1 MLKPIFLDHNATTPI
16 SSHIK
21 SYWGQLLE
29 ECAGNASSV
38 HGGGRKPKQWIRQ
51 TRQALAKFLAVNP
64 LELIFTSGASE
75 ANNTVINTWLHEIRK
90 SPRKTILSTSVEH
103 PSIMEALR
111 QAQER
116 GDCVWKQIPVC
127 RDRGFDWQVFEQL
140 LDDSVFG
147 VTTMF
152 VNNETGYI
160 FPLTAI
166 AEKVHANHSLMHS
179 DVTQAFGKIELPL
192 THCDYFSFSAH
203 KAYALK
209 GCGILG
215 VKKSSPYHNLI
226 WGGAQERYRRAGTEN
241 VLAIASLGL
250 VLPDL
255 NPESQSKVTSLR
267 DYFEKHLLERLPNIS
282 ITHVQ
287 QLRTGNTSHL
297 LIAGVDGESLL
308 MSLDLKGYAVST
320 GAACSSGS
328 SEPSPV
334 LLALGF
340 SKAEAQQS
348 LRVSFGI
355 YNQLSEVDS
364 FIDALESTVKHLRKI
379 NVQGGQH
386 DTK

>member
-1 MLKPIFLDHNATTPI
+1 M
-16 SSHIK
+16 
-21 SYWGQLLE
+21 
-29 ECAGNASSV
+29 GNASSV
-38 HGGGRKPKQWIRQ
+38 HAGGRKPKQWIRQ
-51 TRQALAKFLAVNP
+51 TRQAVAKYLGINP

-75 ANNTVINTWLHEIRK
+75 ANNTVIHTWLQEITN

-116 GDCVWKQIPVC
+116 GDCVWKQIPVT
-127 RDRGFDWQVFEQL
+127 RQSGFDWQAFEQL
-140 LDDSVFG
+140 LDQDVFG
-147 VTTMF
+147 VTVML
-152 VNNETGYI
+152 VNNETGYT
-160 FPLTAI
+160 FPLAAI
-166 AEKVHANHSLMHS
+166 AERVHANQSLLHS

-192 THCDYFSFSAH
+192 DCCDYFSFSAH

-209 GCGILG
+209 GCGVLG
-215 VKKSSPYHNLI
+215 VKKKSPYHNLI

-255 NPESQSKVTSLR
+255 NPELQLQVTRLR
-267 DYFEKHLLERLPNIS
+267 DYFETNLLNRFSDIS
-282 ITHVQ
+282 VTHQDQPRV
-287 QLRTGNTSHL
+287 GNTSHL
-297 LIAGVDGESLL
+297 LIPGIDGESLL

-328 SEPSPV
+328 PEPSPV
-334 LLALGF
+334 LIALGF

-355 YNQLSEVDS
+355 YNQLSEVDA
-364 FIDALESTVKHLRKI
+364 FIDVLESTIKHLRKI
-379 NVQGGQH
+379 NSYGGQ
-386 DTK
+386 DDAK